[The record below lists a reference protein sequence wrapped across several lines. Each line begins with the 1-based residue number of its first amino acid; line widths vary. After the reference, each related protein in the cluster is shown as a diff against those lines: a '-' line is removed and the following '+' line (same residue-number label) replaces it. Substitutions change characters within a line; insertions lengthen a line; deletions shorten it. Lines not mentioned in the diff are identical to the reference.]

1 MMDTNKKYLITG
13 GTGFLGKILVKKL
26 INEGHQVRVVAR
38 DEAKLVYLKE
48 DFPSIEIVSG
58 DISNKYTVMKAMNG
72 INGIFHLAAFKYVD
86 LAETE
91 SINCVKS
98 NIIGSL
104 NILEESINRD
114 DIDFIIATSTDK
126 AAKIA
131 GVYGATKF
139 LMEKI
144 FEDYQ
149 SFNPSIKYRIV
160 RYGNVLYSTGSV
172 LYKWKNL
179 LKQNKPVI
187 VTDLNC
193 TRFYWSVNEAIDLIF
208 ECLNNAD
215 SPIPYIP
222 KMKSILLSDLLKAM
236 SIKYLPENGTLKIKE
251 IGLRKGENL
260 HENLSKSHKNSYES
274 EKYTIKEII
283 SFV

>member
-1 MMDTNKKYLITG
+1 M
-13 GTGFLGKILVKKL
+13 GKNLVKKL

-58 DISNKYTVMKAMNG
+58 DISNKYTVMKSMNG

-98 NIIGSL
+98 NIIGTL

-131 GVYGATKF
+131 GVYGASKF
-139 LMEKI
+139 LMEKM

-149 SFNPSIKYRIV
+149 SSKQNIKYRIV

-172 LYKWKNL
+172 LYKWKN
-179 LKQNKPVI
+179 
-187 VTDLNC
+187 
-193 TRFYWSVNEAIDLIF
+193 SVKTP
-208 ECLNNAD
+208 NAD
-215 SPIPYIP
+215 
-222 KMKSILLSDLLKAM
+222 LLNDGGVYVGNSQFVTIEMIDKAFEH
-236 SIKYLPENGTLKIKE
+236 IKRICQ
-251 IGLRKGENL
+251 
-260 HENLSKSHKNSYES
+260 
-274 EKYTIKEII
+274 
-283 SFV
+283 